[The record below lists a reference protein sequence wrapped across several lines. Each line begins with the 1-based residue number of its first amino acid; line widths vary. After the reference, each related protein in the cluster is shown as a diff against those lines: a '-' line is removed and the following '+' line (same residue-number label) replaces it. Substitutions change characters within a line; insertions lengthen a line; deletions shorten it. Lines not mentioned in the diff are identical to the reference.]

1 MPVTIHVTSP
11 STSTDADKY
20 KPEGQDVNTKT
31 GVAPA
36 AEGIKNKSDLPSS
49 TKYTWKDTPD
59 VTTAGNKPATVVV
72 TYPDGSK
79 YEVPVTVHVT
89 TPTTPTDAD
98 KYTPKG
104 QDVDTKTGVVPNPA
118 EGIKNKGDLPDGT
131 KYTWKDTPDVT
142 TAGDKPATVVVTYP
156 DGSKDE
162 VPVTIHVTTP
172 TTPTD
177 ADKYTPEGQD
187 VNTKT
192 GVVPNPAEGIKNKG
206 DLPDGTKYT
215 WKDTPD
221 VTTAGESTGVIVVT
235 YPDGSKDEVPVTIH
249 VTNPA
254 TPTDADKYTPE
265 GQDVNTKTGVV
276 PNPAEG
282 IKNKS
287 DLPDGTKY
295 TWEKTP
301 DVTKPGESTGVI
313 VVTYPDGSKDEVT
326 VKVIVNTNNV
336 TPETQP
342 IHTTPGVLP
351 NPADAIKNK
360 DEMPAGTKYTWKE
373 VPNVNTVGEH
383 TGVITVTYP
392 DGSSV
397 DLTVKVYVDVVAKEN
412 NSKNTAQVITKPV
425 AENNEKKTS
434 ATPAQQIKHSEKATL
449 PQTGAKS
456 ENTAGILGLAIAA
469 VGSLFGLG
477 AGKKRRDK

>member
-36 AEGIKNKSDLPSS
+36 AAEGIKNKSDLPSS

-59 VTTAGNKPATVVV
+59 VTTAGNKPATV
-72 TYPDGSK
+72 
-79 YEVPVTVHVT
+79 
-89 TPTTPTDAD
+89 
-98 KYTPKG
+98 
-104 QDVDTKTGVVPNPA
+104 
-118 EGIKNKGDLPDGT
+118 
-131 KYTWKDTPDVT
+131 
-142 TAGDKPATVVVTYP
+142 
-156 DGSKDE
+156 
-162 VPVTIHVTTP
+162 
-172 TTPTD
+172 
-177 ADKYTPEGQD
+177 
-187 VNTKT
+187 
-192 GVVPNPAEGIKNKG
+192 
-206 DLPDGTKYT
+206 
-215 WKDTPD
+215 
-221 VTTAGESTGVIVVT
+221 VVT